1 MRRSLVESNSLK
13 FNHLRQFS
21 PDSDTCSDEEIKFFK
36 TKGFWTDQPKPLPHS
51 IIAIYG
57 VLVTVV

>member
-13 FNHLRQFS
+13 FNYLRQFS
-21 PDSDTCSDEEIKFFK
+21 PDSDTCSDERSQVFQDE
-36 TKGFWTDQPKPLPHS
+36 GFLDRLAEALDS